1 MVRIRVQKCGNSLA
15 LRIPKPFAQDTGVT
29 EGTIVGLSVSEGRLV
44 AVPIRARK
52 LRLRDLLVQVTNT
65 NLHGEIETGRAVGR
79 EVW

>member
-1 MVRIRVQKCGNSLA
+1 MVRIRVPKWGNSLA